1 MGTESPKGNYKDGHL
16 GLRCINAVGLVLGDN
31 YLVESL
37 LDLQVTLNTKDIHL
51 DIQVTLNTKL
61 NGRLK

>member
-1 MGTESPKGNYKDGHL
+1 MGCPSWEELLGAESPKGNYKDGHL

-31 YLVESL
+31 YLVESF
-37 LDLQVTLNTKDIHL
+37 LDL
-51 DIQVTLNTKL
+51 QVTLNTKL

>member
-1 MGTESPKGNYKDGHL
+1 MRCPSWEQLLGTESPKGNYKDGHL

-37 LDLQVTLNTKDIHL
+37 LDLQVTLNTKL
-51 DIQVTLNTKL
+51 K
-61 NGRLK
+61 GRLK